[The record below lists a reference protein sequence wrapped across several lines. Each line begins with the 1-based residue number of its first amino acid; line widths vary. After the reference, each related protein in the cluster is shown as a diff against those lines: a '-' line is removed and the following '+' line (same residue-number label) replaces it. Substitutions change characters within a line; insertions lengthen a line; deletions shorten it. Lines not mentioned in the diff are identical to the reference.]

1 MTFIPRE
8 PSRLRTAA
16 GATEWNPMHDDSGQ
30 RRLKILFL
38 HKQILFPRD
47 TGGKIRVLNLLKH
60 LARWHDVTYVCNLRR
75 GEEALLP
82 QMEALG
88 LRMEPVPGEAPPHG
102 GAGFYLGALA
112 NLASSRPYSIDRNYD
127 PAVRRRVEELL
138 RREHFDLLICDTV
151 HMARHVIGLDLP
163 PAVLFQHNVEAQILE
178 RHADVGG
185 SALMRAYMRS
195 QYRRMAAF
203 EAGCGKHF
211 DHVIAVSRQDASIFA
226 ERYGWRDVDAIDTAV
241 DTDLFEPRPLEE
253 VEGRVMFLGSMDWLP
268 NQNGMRWFCKHVWPR
283 VRERRPDATFQIVG
297 RSPPPW
303 IRALAEL
310 PGVEVTGSVPDV
322 RPYLAAASVVVVPLL
337 VGGGTR
343 LKIYEAMAM
352 ARATVS
358 TTIGAEGLPVEPG
371 THFLQADDPET
382 FAADVLRLLDD
393 APFRRGIGEAA
404 NAFVRERYGSEP
416 ITRQFEAICLDVLA
430 RVRERGSVRRSTHN
444 LFPSSSEPL
453 KS

>member
-1 MTFIPRE
+1 MPDT
-8 PSRLRTAA
+8 
-16 GATEWNPMHDDSGQ
+16 SGQ
-30 RRLKILFL
+30 PRLKILFL

-75 GEEALLP
+75 GEEAFLP
-82 QMEALG
+82 EMEALG
-88 LRMEPVPGEAPPHG
+88 MKVEAVPGEVSPHG
-102 GAGFYLGALA
+102 SAGFYLGALA
-112 NLASSRPYSIDRNYD
+112 NLASSRPYAVDRNYD
-127 PAVRRRVEELL
+127 PALRRRIADLL
-138 RREHFDLLICDTV
+138 RREAFDLVICDTV
-151 HMARHVIGLDLP
+151 QMVRHLAGLELP
-163 PAVLFQHNVEAQILE
+163 PSILFQHNVEAQILE
-178 RHADVGG
+178 RHAEVTSG
-185 SALMRAYMRS
+185 ALMRAYMRN

-203 EAGCGKHF
+203 EAACGNHF
-211 DHVIAVSRQDASIFA
+211 DHVIAVSRQDARIFA

-241 DTDLFEPRPLEE
+241 DTELFEPRPGDE

-268 NQNGMRWFCKHVWPR
+268 NQDGMRWFCEEVWPR

-297 RSPPPW
+297 RNPPPSV
-303 IRALAEL
+303 RALAER
-310 PGVEVTGSVPDV
+310 PGIEVTGSVPDV

-371 THFLQADDPET
+371 THYLQADDPET

-393 APFRRGIGEAA
+393 AQLRRRIGDAA
-404 NAFVRERYGSEP
+404 DAFVRAHYGSEP
-416 ITRQFEAICLDVLA
+416 IARQFEAICLDVLA
-430 RVRERGSVRRSTHN
+430 RVRERGSVRRATPHPF
-444 LFPSSSEPL
+444 LSSSEPL